1 MRFIL
6 MAVSLA
12 VLATTQ
18 AHAATCEQFVARVI
32 EGAAY
37 SKAPVPAFDLEGVN
51 SYDADHRFFKI
62 TTFGDVRA
70 MMLCNHGWVET
81 FAIDANNNEGMCSVH
96 VSALTAIG
104 LYGDGITWR
113 EATAMRDELMREA
126 KGAEP
131 QIAKRAIE
139 DAEVSLIISLAV
151 WRVSDR

>member
-81 FAIDANNNEGMCSVH
+81 FAIDANNNEGMCYGS
-96 VSALTAIG
+96 SLGADCNWALRRW
-104 LYGDGITWR
+104 D
-113 EATAMRDELMREA
+113 D
-126 KGAEP
+126 
-131 QIAKRAIE
+131 
-139 DAEVSLIISLAV
+139 LA
-151 WRVSDR
+151 RSHRYAR